1 MSNLGGQ
8 ICSDAEA
15 CGSLAMRNYGFV
27 DFKIQVSGK
36 VCSAGVVFKSEAIFQ
51 QVVVVLEWSKDTF
64 KLK

>member
-1 MSNLGGQ
+1 
-8 ICSDAEA
+8 
-15 CGSLAMRNYGFV
+15 MRNYGFV